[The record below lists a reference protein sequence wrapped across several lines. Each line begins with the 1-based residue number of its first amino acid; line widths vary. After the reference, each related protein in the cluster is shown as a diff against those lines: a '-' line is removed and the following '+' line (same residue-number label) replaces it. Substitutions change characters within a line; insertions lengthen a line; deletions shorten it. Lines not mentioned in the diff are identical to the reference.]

1 MGQKRMSS
9 SLVKLVDDLQELKS
23 ANFAWKDFDE
33 KIEGIGLKIKKKD
46 FEALCINK
54 DIYDKTFKNPGIIWR
69 SISHNLLG
77 WLENLKPIHK
87 ARLCT
92 SAKIFY
98 LKNK

>member
-1 MGQKRMSS
+1 MNNKKPISFLGPT
-9 SLVKLVDDLQELKS
+9 ELDQLLFYLS
-23 ANFAWKDFDE
+23 NATVE
-33 KIEGIGLKIKKKD
+33 Q
-46 FEALCINK
+46 INK
-54 DIYDKTFKNPGIIWR
+54 DIYDKAFKNPGIIWR